1 MVKYRKI
8 KKHCI
13 LCNGTGAKDKY
24 YKMCPKCNG
33 TGNFSVYRKII
44 TICTKCDGHKELLIE
59 NGCDRCNSTG
69 KVDGII
75 F

>member
-1 MVKYRKI
+1 
-8 KKHCI
+8 
-13 LCNGTGAKDKY
+13 
-24 YKMCPKCNG
+24 MCPKCNG